1 MKNVVCFLHQRKQ
14 AKIQWLR
21 DPNQSNVD
29 NLKMYDIVAACQE
42 TGLRVNADKS

>member
-1 MKNVVCFLHQRKQ
+1 MKNVFLDQIKQ

-29 NLKMYDIVAACQE
+29 NLNN
-42 TGLRVNADKS
+42 LRRSSCS